1 MRPSLGP
8 SREPSDGS
16 SHGRSQIKHKMHW
29 WQSST
34 GFYETNIYLY
44 GLLPESLMHGKI
56 GLKTHIIEIEPVIL
70 SAELPSL
77 SSLVL

>member
-1 MRPSLGP
+1 
-8 SREPSDGS
+8 
-16 SHGRSQIKHKMHW
+16 MHW

-70 SAELPSL
+70 LQEPPSL